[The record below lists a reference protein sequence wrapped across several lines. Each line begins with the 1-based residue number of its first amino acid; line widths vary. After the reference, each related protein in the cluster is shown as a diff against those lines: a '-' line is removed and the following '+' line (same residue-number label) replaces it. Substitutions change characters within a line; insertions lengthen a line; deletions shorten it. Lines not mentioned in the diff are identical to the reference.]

1 MRYQIRKKL
10 AITLGRLGTFLL
22 MGSLFLALSS
32 PVEARENS
40 LYGIHLMNTGELD
53 KAAELLNPSPNE
65 DWNYVTVPLTLD
77 DLKKVDEWQ
86 AFLAK
91 AKEKRLIP
99 IVRLMTRFDNGAWQ
113 VPTKKNIVDLITFLS
128 KLDWPTDQRYIIVFN
143 EVNHAKEWSGKIDPQ
158 QYTDSLRFAADWA
171 HSEGKNY
178 KVLPAAMDLAASNG
192 GTTKEAFKYLDE
204 MLAYDPQIFEK
215 VDYWNSHSY
224 PNPAFSSA
232 PTKTGKNTMRGFT
245 HELAYLKQ
253 KTGRDFQT
261 FVTETGWEDNY
272 TTRKWLG
279 SYYQYTADHIWSDER
294 VIAVTPFV
302 LQGDPGPFSGFSFI
316 DKNGRPTTQ
325 YRAYQDVIKRS
336 LEKVIAVKQ

>member
-10 AITLGRLGTFLL
+10 AITLGRLATVLL
-22 MGSLFLALSS
+22 VGSLFFALPR

-40 LYGIHLMNTGELD
+40 LHGIHLMNTGELE
-53 KAAELLNPSPNE
+53 KAAELLNPRPNE

-86 AFLAK
+86 AFLTQ

-158 QYTDSLRFAADWA
+158 QYADSLRFAADWA

-192 GTTKEAFKYLDE
+192 GATKEAFQYLDE

-232 PTKTGKNTMRGFT
+232 PTKTGKNSMRGFT

-272 TTRKWLG
+272 STRKWLG

-336 LEKVIAVKQ
+336 LEKVLAANQ